1 MNDALAVGF
10 GTLGALAFV
19 WLGIEVQSYR
29 RARRSHGPNAPGR
42 GRLRAA
48 VYVGAAAAGGVLGLV
63 WGALLRG

>member
-1 MNDALAVGF
+1 MNDALAVAL
-10 GTLGALAFV
+10 GTAGALAWT

-48 VYVGAAAAGGVLGLV
+48 VYVGAAVSGAVLGLV
-63 WGALLRG
+63 WGSFLKG